1 MCSLL
6 IDIFGKISEHGEDLE
21 QLGSLLAAGFR
32 STHKL
37 TINQMIEMWNTSFGS
52 KKQLAYPEV
61 LKAALERLRPF
72 VELELPSFGFDADN
86 VDMVDAPIFINS
98 QDEEP
103 QDRPNLME
111 PSNSKPR
118 SIETCSLIS
127 PSSRKARTTTSPI
140 LTPQVARQA
149 RERTPVAVTSKPK
162 PRHDDSQIQ
171 YIAVESSPLEDID
184 NESQYLTDRQKQVR
198 ARQQA
203 EPAVV
208 FPDLKS
214 GPLPGKGPLKAL
226 RHQSLSLD
234 LQRMDLIK
242 DNELATPTLPIHPN
256 GDGDDVMAS
265 SPTPRSKR
273 PALRLDDIEVPSS
286 PPSMPGVAEH
296 DALGEIGSVSVF
308 AFAVQKDGSVAKSD
322 VSLSPADPCRVNKA
336 PRDQTDDASIAV
348 EEQPIELD
356 TQENDGEANSGA
368 LQNDDDLGEHVPQL
382 SSLLS
387 AGHNADSAVPSKL
400 LATATASK
408 TTVLNPNDHVETLP
422 ESEDIVNDV
431 VIETTEAVHEGALIL
446 PPIRPEPE
454 KFPHEMDG
462 SFIPEN
468 DIARTQ
474 GETGDEPE
482 GSKEESSLDVEKT
495 VMSRPV
501 ATAAS
506 MVDDERQMDKDL
518 MLPRDHFN
526 SPGID
531 AQFIPE
537 HQVPDAAVSRNSG
550 VIVQNLLPATPN
562 SHSDSDEVDMLS
574 ASQLSQDLDWHVLLE
589 EHASHT
595 EPSLEA
601 EEQRQA
607 RKRKR
612 SIEYSAGAKR
622 KKGTSSPTHQG
633 YAPLTQPLGTPHQ
646 VKETEELFDC
656 IVVDTTPRP
665 SRAASQPSRPSQDDA
680 HTQNGNKKR
689 GHKRKQPG
697 NLPLGQDLPLAVSHP
712 SPQFEEVVKAKDR
725 PFKPEWPSSDG
736 VTAFVPLV
744 PGEILSPQESPN
756 GIRKDNVQSNS
767 MVVEGTAI
775 VSPPSLDSQVMAE
788 NLSASVLTE
797 GVAIAWA
804 GPEDNPVIFPDL
816 TKIPR
821 ADDSPDTHS
830 PLDKEGAESS
840 PDMTNRLAAQ
850 QVRLPSDSGRV
861 QGSPTITDCPPKADI
876 CSVDLGT
883 ETAAETDIVV
893 SLQQVLKLLKSA
905 SIGRPALRQVDDL
918 LFEIRSEA
926 QHAAERQ
933 IAKPGSYI
941 I

>member
-6 IDIFGKISEHGEDLE
+6 IDIFGNFSEHGEDLE

-86 VDMVDAPIFINS
+86 VDMVDAPTFINS
-98 QDEEP
+98 QDEES

-118 SIETCSLIS
+118 SIETCPPIS
-127 PSSRKARTTTSPI
+127 PSPRKARTTTSPI
-140 LTPQVARQA
+140 LTPQVAQQA
-149 RERTPVAVTSKPK
+149 RERTPLAITSKPK

-171 YIAVESSPLEDID
+171 YIAIESSPLEYLD

-208 FPDLKS
+208 FPDLRPS
-214 GPLPGKGPLKAL
+214 PLPGKGPLKAL
-226 RHQSLSLD
+226 RHQNLSLD
-234 LQRMDLIK
+234 LKRTDLIK
-242 DNELATPTLPIHPN
+242 DNEPATPTLPIHPN

-296 DALGEIGSVSVF
+296 DAPGEIGSVSVF
-308 AFAVQKDGSVAKSD
+308 AFAVQKDGSVVKSD
-322 VSLSPADPCRVNKA
+322 VLLSPADPSQVNKA
-336 PRDQTDDASIAV
+336 PRDQTDDVSIAV

-356 TQENDGEANSGA
+356 TQENDGETNSEA
-368 LQNDDDLGEHVPQL
+368 LQNDDLGGHVPQL

-387 AGHNADSAVPSKL
+387 AGHKNADSAVPPKL
-400 LATATASK
+400 LTTVAAST
-408 TTVLNPNDHVETLP
+408 TTVLNPNDHVEALP
-422 ESEDIVNDV
+422 ESEDMANDV
-431 VIETTEAVHEGALIL
+431 VIETIEAVHEGALIL
-446 PPIRPEPE
+446 PPIPPEPE
-454 KFPHEMDG
+454 KLPHEMDG
-462 SFIPEN
+462 SFIPQN
-468 DIARTQ
+468 DIARIQ
-474 GETGDEPE
+474 GETCDGPE
-482 GSKEESSLDVEKT
+482 GSKEESLLDVDMT
-495 VMSRPV
+495 AMSRPV

-506 MVDDERQMDKDL
+506 MVDDEKQMDKDL
-518 MLPRDHFN
+518 TLLRDHSN
-526 SPGID
+526 SPATD

-537 HQVPDAAVSRNSG
+537 NQVPDSVVLRNSS
-550 VIVQNLLPATPN
+550 VRIQNLPPAAPD

-574 ASQLSQDLDWHVLLE
+574 ASQLSQDLDWHVSLE
-589 EHASHT
+589 ECASHT
-595 EPSLEA
+595 GRSLEA

-612 SIEYSAGAKR
+612 STEYSAGAKR
-622 KKGTSSPTHQG
+622 RKGTSSPIHRG
-633 YAPLTQPLGTPHQ
+633 YAPLTQPSGTPHQ
-646 VKETEELFDC
+646 GKETEEVFDC
-656 IVVDTTPRP
+656 IVVDTTPRS
-665 SRAASQPSRPSQDDA
+665 SRAASQSSRPSQDAA

-689 GHKRKQPG
+689 GRKRKQPG
-697 NLPLGQDLPLAVSHP
+697 NLPLGQDLPPAVSHP
-712 SPQFEEVVKAKDR
+712 SPQSEEVVEVEDR
-725 PFKPEWPSSDG
+725 ACKQEWPSFNGDT
-736 VTAFVPLV
+736 VFVPLV
-744 PGEILSPQESPN
+744 PLEILSPQVSPKV
-756 GIRKDNVQSNS
+756 IRKDNVQSNS
-767 MVVEGTAI
+767 MVVEGAAI
-775 VSPPSLDSQVMAE
+775 VSPPSLNSQVMTE

-797 GVAIAWA
+797 DTAIAWEGA
-804 GPEDNPVIFPDL
+804 EDDLVIFSDL
-816 TKIPR
+816 TNIFR
-821 ADDSPDTHS
+821 TDDSPDTHP

-840 PDMTNRLAAQ
+840 PDMVNRFAAQ
-850 QVRLPSDSGRV
+850 QVCLPSDSGRV
-861 QGSPTITDCPPKADI
+861 QSPPTITDCPPKAGI
-876 CSVDLGT
+876 CAVDLGT
-883 ETAAETDIVV
+883 EAAAETDIVV

-905 SIGRPALRQVDDL
+905 SMGRPALRQVDDL
-918 LFEIRSEA
+918 LFEIRTEA

-933 IAKPGSYI
+933 IAKPGS
-941 I
+941 